1 MSKKILKKI
10 KRGFLLLLLL
20 TILLMVTPRL
30 LGWISPEK
38 PPVGYHFDA
47 LTYLAAGTGLEKL
60 ADLNPE
66 IPDDIEV
73 FRDVEYKNVNG
84 KSLQIDF
91 YRPKNKQGPLPL
103 IVFIHGGSW
112 KSGNRSDYMVYL
124 VSFAQKG
131 YMTATISYRLLRD
144 SIYPA
149 AVADVTD
156 AVDWLYES
164 GETYNYNPDR
174 IALVGGSAGGHLA
187 MLAGYGWKGTSR
199 DSIVTEGL
207 PAKRKIKA
215 LVNIYGPADLTTEYA
230 RKQRLVNAFL
240 GHSYDASPELYVEAS
255 PVHYLKPGLPPTMI
269 LHGTSDNLVPVSQS
283 DTLKSRLDR
292 LGVPCEY
299 CRVPLWP
306 HTMDMALRVNRYTQ
320 KRMEEFFILYL

>member
-10 KRGFLLLLLL
+10 KRGFLFLFLL
-20 TILLMVTPRL
+20 TVFLMVTPQL
-30 LGWISPEK
+30 LGWISPGK

-60 ADLNPE
+60 ADLNPV
-66 IPDDIEV
+66 IPDEIEII
-73 FRDVEYKNVNG
+73 RDVEYKNVNG

-112 KSGNRSDYMVYL
+112 KGGNRSDYLVYL

-131 YMTATISYRLLRD
+131 YMTATVSYRLLRD

-149 AVADVTD
+149 AVEDVTD
-156 AVDWLYES
+156 AVDWLFEN
-164 GETYNYNPDR
+164 GEIYNYNPDR

-187 MLAGYGWKGTSR
+187 MLAGYGWKDAKR
-199 DSIVTEGL
+199 DSLMTAGLNTE
-207 PAKRKIKA
+207 RKIKA
-215 LVNIYGPADLTTEYA
+215 LVNIYGPVDLTTEYA
-230 RKQRLVNAFL
+230 RKQQLVNDFL
-240 GHSYDASPELYVEAS
+240 GHSYDKVPDLYVEAS

-283 DTLKSRLDR
+283 DTLKKRLDA
-292 LGVPCEY
+292 LGVHCKY
-299 CRVPLWP
+299 YRVPLWP

-320 KRMEEFFILYL
+320 KCMEEFFILNL